1 MPNGFA
7 LSTPV
12 LPLQVA
18 NAIKPDDATPS
29 VRSRYRTFIP
39 TTSGSAPVSRIGTLA
54 LAESI
59 RLSFSLCIGTT
70 GS

>member
-1 MPNGFA
+1 MR
-7 LSTPV
+7 V
-12 LPLQVA
+12 LPFRVA
-18 NAIKPDDATPS
+18 HETKPDDAAPS

>member
-1 MPNGFA
+1 MR
-7 LSTPV
+7 V
-12 LPLQVA
+12 LPFRVA
-18 NAIKPDDATPS
+18 YKTKPDDVAPS
-29 VRSRYRTFIP
+29 VQSHYRTFLP
-39 TTSGSAPVSRIGTLA
+39 TASDSAPVPRIGTLA